1 MEIKTLATV
10 ALMMISGLLFGRLC
24 KYIKLPNVTGY
35 LIAGL
40 VFGPSL
46 FNIVD
51 QNMIDEFAIISD
63 IALSFIAFSV
73 GCDFSLDYFKK
84 VGSAPIIVAIF
95 EAMGA
100 VILLTVTLIICK
112 VDLKLSIL
120 LGAIAA
126 ATAPAQTIMVINQYK
141 AKGPL
146 TSLLLSVVALDD
158 AVALIGFG
166 FASTIVTAMNG
177 KGDRSLVLSILDP
190 FYQVLI
196 SAVIGFVLALVM
208 KVLLKWFKK
217 HSNRIC
223 VILGMVALTYY
234 LATLLKGSSLL
245 ACMCLGAVLTNIIH
259 DSDDVVKEPGPFETA
274 NTPTAPISVLVLSS
288 IFFTIGIR
296 VSLCVSLTFVN
307 SSPISTPLS
316 ESATLQEAAELSTE
330 RIFIFNTI
338 YSNNT
343 IIIGTAFF
351 HIYPHSIL
359 RQCVF
364 NIFTPLNTQNRA
376 HIYIVKKAGRIKIVP
391 ALNTVHIKMTKLIM
405 LTVNIYNCKCR
416 A

>member
-245 ACMCLGAVLTNIIH
+245 ACMCLGAVLTNIIQ
-259 DSDDVVKEPGPFETA
+259 
-274 NTPTAPISVLVLSS
+274 
-288 IFFTIGIR
+288 IG
-296 VSLCVSLTFVN
+296 
-307 SSPISTPLS
+307 
-316 ESATLQEAAELSTE
+316 
-330 RIFIFNTI
+330 
-338 YSNNT
+338 
-343 IIIGTAFF
+343 
-351 HIYPHSIL
+351 
-359 RQCVF
+359 
-364 NIFTPLNTQNRA
+364 RA
-376 HIYIVKKAGRIKIVP
+376 HV
-391 ALNTVHIKMTKLIM
+391 
-405 LTVNIYNCKCR
+405 
-416 A
+416 